1 MQDAM
6 TIWDSICH
14 SQWFKQTSIVKR
26 FPPYHKKCEI
36 LINCPSDQIL
46 FLNKNDLFERKILTS
61 DIKSFFPVSLALLI
75 VAGKKVYDMTGF
87 L

>member
-14 SQWFKQTSIVKR
+14 SQWFKQTSIVIS
-26 FPPYHKKCEI
+26 FPPYHKKYEL
-36 LINCPSDQIL
+36 LINRPSDQIL

-61 DIKSFFPVSLALLI
+61 DIKSFFPVSSALLV
-75 VAGKKVYDMTGF
+75 VAHHKIGEFTT
-87 L
+87 